1 MPSQSYSVDR
11 IPYPPRQDHVSKYTS
26 IRLLA
31 LTTNPECYSSTVEQ
45 ELAFSVDQWRERID
59 NTDRVTFIA
68 TTAASSS
75 SVPALD
81 DDSAT
86 WVGIVT
92 LLTPEFLEKESD
104 NLPAKFRKFGKWS
117 GSSHILVSMWVHPE
131 HRRRGVGK
139 VLMDAAVEWAKKD
152 APQWNAIVLEVLDTN
167 RGAAALY
174 KQMGFE
180 DIEQVPPGTWMGKR
194 IG

>member
-1 MPSQSYSVDR
+1 MANSESYSINP
-11 IPYPPRQDHVSKYTS
+11 IPYPPRRDHVTKYAAL
-26 IRLLA
+26 RLLA
-31 LTTNPECYSSTVEQ
+31 LTTNPECFSSTAER
-45 ELAFSVDQWRERID
+45 ESAFSFEQWRERID

-68 TTAASSS
+68 ASAVNVSA
-75 SVPALD
+75 VD
-81 DDSAT
+81 DDRAT

-92 LLTPEFLEKESD
+92 LLTPEFLKKESE
-104 NLPAKFRKFGKWS
+104 NLPADYRKFAMWS
-117 GSSHILVSMWVHPE
+117 DASHILVSMWVHPE

-139 VLMDAAVEWAKKD
+139 VLIDAAMKWVERRD
-152 APQWNAIVLEVLDTN
+152 APQSSAVVLEVLDTN